1 MQRTVHAKVK
11 DGRAVCPKCGALL
24 CKLYYGAEA
33 HGIELWCGRCKE
45 PRVLELNKAG
55 KGQ

>member
-45 PRVLELNKAG
+45 PRMLEVNKAG